1 MPGQPAWTLTEML
14 ECNLPLCWAGGGDCK
29 VGPAQKNLLA
39 AQFMLFSLKPI
50 RAICFMG
57 KHMSSRAGGRFFWSS
72 FSVRCEAAWLLAGV
86 RDFFLEQKRGHA
98 GRFFWSRKSAA
109 AIVLLQ

>member
-1 MPGQPAWTLTEML
+1 M
-14 ECNLPLCWAGGGDCK
+14 
-29 VGPAQKNLLA
+29 
-39 AQFMLFSLKPI
+39 
-50 RAICFMG
+50 
-57 KHMSSRAGGRFFWSS
+57 
-72 FSVRCEAAWLLAGV
+72 RCEAAWLLAGV